1 MNQRKQLK
9 PAPNKYN
16 KHKYDLKWPGLVH
29 GTLLKRYQRFKADVR
44 LRNNHIVTALC
55 TNTGRMLTC
64 SEPGRPVYLSR
75 HNKKERKLKYTWEM
89 IEMPSSLV
97 GINTSIP
104 NMLVKASIKRGKVP
118 ELSGFNSIRSEV
130 RYGKN
135 SRIDLLLEEDGKRCF
150 VEIKNCTLVKDGV
163 AYFPDA
169 VTSRGLKHL
178 KELRQQVLL
187 GDRAVMFYIVQ
198 RMDARLFKPADFID
212 HAYGRELR
220 KVIKKGVEII
230 VYDTILD
237 LEGIKLKHALPYE
250 V

>member
-1 MNQRKQLK
+1 MDQFGLSIKD
-9 PAPNKYN
+9 
-16 KHKYDLKWPGLVH
+16 KYDLKWPRLIH
-29 GTLLKRYQRFKADVR
+29 GTLMKRYQRFKADVR
-44 LRNNHIVTALC
+44 LRNNHIITAHC

-118 ELSGFNSIRSEV
+118 ELSGFSSTRSEV

-135 SRIDLLLEEDGKRCF
+135 SRIDLLLEDGRKRCF
-150 VEIKNCTLVKDGV
+150 VEIKNCTLVKNGI

-178 KELRQQVLL
+178 KELRQQVRL

-198 RMDARLFKPADFID
+198 RMDANLFKPADYID

-220 KVIKKGVEII
+220 KVAKKGVEIL
-230 VYDTILD
+230 VYDTILN
-237 LEGIKLKHALPYE
+237 LEGIRLNRSLPYE
-250 V
+250 I